1 MKTTATT
8 ARTETAEELAMT
20 AEDAALARFNAA
32 LFPAP
37 QPKPAAEA
45 RHTPTPWRAG
55 DCGRTVFGPK
65 TAEPSPVTVA
75 TTDSTRTTTEE
86 KRANVAL
93 IVAAVNA
100 HAGLVARVA
109 ELEKLLGE
117 VTLRFHEL
125 NPNICPSE
133 NAEENSDDENLYL
146 AAKSALAEGVQS

>member
-32 LFPAP
+32 LFPKSTNATNE
-37 QPKPAAEA
+37 AAT
-45 RHTPTPWRAG
+45 HTPTPWRAG

-86 KRANVAL
+86 KRANVAM

-109 ELEKLLGE
+109 ELEAALDACLRRLDAHDTQSAPEALLA
-117 VTLRFHEL
+117 R
-125 NPNICPSE
+125 I
-133 NAEENSDDENLYL
+133 
-146 AAKSALAEGVQS
+146 ALAKEGGK